1 VSTTNRT
8 NLRDLSPDAVLAR
21 AAAARGDIF
30 PEWKVL
36 AYASPRTYDLVTHT
50 GGYFHKYQGE
60 SSDEQQLSGPMR
72 ELIATPMLCS
82 KGDFRHA
89 PNHVRR
95 MYRMGLTNRVIMEA
109 AAAFSTVTGWA
120 TIANTGYVIME
131 ANSPDYPFGKL
142 PEDGEPKALTPFPEL
157 AMGRTRKGAAG
168 ESLLDASEWRYAAK
182 IDAELARRAA
192 GWVDHCLLADG
203 AQNELLG
210 PGPRELIVI
219 AALCTRGEV
228 DLAARHIRRA
238 YDYGMTQRQVLE
250 AISSIVPMTGMVS
263 MQLGLRAMQRT
274 EQATGRPAQ
283 NALRKP
289 KRRKIRKHAMRK
301 KRVAKRA

>member
-1 VSTTNRT
+1 MSTANRP
-8 NLRDLSPDAVLAR
+8 NVRELSPEAVLAR
-21 AAAARGDIF
+21 AASARGDIF
-30 PEWKVL
+30 PEWKML
-36 AYASPRTYDLVTHT
+36 AYASPQTYDLVTHT

-72 ELIATPMLCS
+72 ELIATPALCA

-120 TIANTGYVIME
+120 TIANTGYAIME
-131 ANSPDYPFGKL
+131 ANSADYPFGKL
-142 PEDGEPKALTPFPEL
+142 PEGGEPKVLTPFPEL
-157 AMGRTRKGAAG
+157 AMGRTRSRAAG
-168 ESLLDASEWRYAAK
+168 ENLPDTPEWRYAAG

-192 GWVDHCLLADG
+192 AWVDHCLLAGG
-203 AQNELLG
+203 AKDELLG

-228 DLAARHIRRA
+228 DLASQHISRA
-238 YDYGMTQRQVLE
+238 YAYGMTRRQVLE
-250 AISSIVPMTGMVS
+250 AISCIVPMTGMVS
-263 MQLGLRAMQRT
+263 MQLGLRAMQLSDRKASNRGT
-274 EQATGRPAQ
+274 RKAR
-283 NALRKP
+283 RKP
-289 KRRKIRKHAMRK
+289 KKA
-301 KRVAKRA
+301 

>member
-1 VSTTNRT
+1 VSTANRT
-8 NLRDLSPDAVLAR
+8 TVRDLTPEAVLAR

-36 AYASPRTYDLVTHT
+36 AHASPQTYDLVTHT

-72 ELIATPMLCS
+72 ELIATPALCA
-82 KGDFRHA
+82 KGDYRHA

-120 TIANTGYVIME
+120 TIANTGHVIME
-131 ANSPDYPFGKL
+131 ANRPDYPFGRL
-142 PEDGEPKALTPFPEL
+142 PEGGEPKALTPFPEL
-157 AMGRTRKGAAG
+157 AMGRMRKGAAG
-168 ESLLDASEWRYAAK
+168 ESLLDAPEWRYAAT
-182 IDAELARRAA
+182 IDTELARRAA
-192 GWVDHCLLADG
+192 GWVDHCLLAGG
-203 AQNELLG
+203 AKDELLG

-238 YDYGMTQRQVLE
+238 YDYGMTRRQVLE
-250 AISSIVPMTGMVS
+250 AISSVVPMTGMVS
-263 MQLGLRAMQRT
+263 MQLGLRAMQFAEGTRKKPAPRNRT
-274 EQATGRPAQ
+274 KA
-283 NALRKP
+283 
-289 KRRKIRKHAMRK
+289 RRKTKNA
-301 KRVAKRA
+301 